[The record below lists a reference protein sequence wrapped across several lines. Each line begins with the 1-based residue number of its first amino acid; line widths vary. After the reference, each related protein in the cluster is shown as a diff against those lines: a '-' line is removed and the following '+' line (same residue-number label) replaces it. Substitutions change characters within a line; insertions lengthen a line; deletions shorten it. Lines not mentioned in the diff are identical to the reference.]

1 MIKLLA
7 QNKKARHDYFIED
20 DIEVGLVLTGTEVKS
35 VRAGKV
41 SIKEAYAHIKGAEV
55 FVVGMHISPYEQGSS
70 FNVDPLRDRKL
81 LLHKRQIIKLERAL
95 KQSTYTL
102 IPLSVY
108 INDRGLMKMS
118 LGLCRGKKQYDK
130 RDTIAK
136 RESDMRIKREIR
148 NRNRY

>member
-1 MIKLLA
+1 MRKLLA

-20 DIEVGLVLTGTEVKS
+20 DIEVGMVLKGTEVKS

-41 SIKEAYAHIKGAEV
+41 SIKEAYAVIKAGEV
-55 FVVGMHISPYEQGSS
+55 FVVGMHVSPYEQGSI

-81 LLHKRQIIKLERAL
+81 LLHKKQIIKLERAL
-95 KQSTYTL
+95 KQNSYTL

-130 RDTIAK
+130 RDAIAK

-148 NRNRY
+148 NRNNY

>member
-1 MIKLLA
+1 MKKLLA

-41 SIKEAYAHIKGAEV
+41 SIKEAYAHIKGSEV
-55 FVVGMHISPYEQGSS
+55 FVVGMHISPYEQGNV

-81 LLHKRQIIKLERAL
+81 LLHKKQIIKLERAL
-95 KQSTYTL
+95 KQSSYTL